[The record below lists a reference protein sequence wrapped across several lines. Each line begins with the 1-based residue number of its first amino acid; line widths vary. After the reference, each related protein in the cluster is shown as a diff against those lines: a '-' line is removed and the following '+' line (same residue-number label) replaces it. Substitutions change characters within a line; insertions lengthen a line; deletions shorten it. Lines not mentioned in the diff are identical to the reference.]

1 MTDVAFSRA
10 TLLSNR
16 PMCDLTKRE
25 AERGVLAATSWA
37 VPLRIQISGTPFT
50 PLRIP
55 GQAESTYL
63 TLHTVPQRGRK
74 KRNAGATS
82 SPCVHTALR
91 TPQWDKFRGCSID
104 FLYLRNSAAVQS

>member
-50 PLRIP
+50 PLQILNKQKVP
-55 GQAESTYL
+55 
-63 TLHTVPQRGRK
+63 TLPYILY
-74 KRNAGATS
+74 RNAVARNGT
-82 SPCVHTALR
+82 PVQLPPLVCTLR
-91 TPQWDKFRGCSID
+91 CEPLSGT
-104 FLYLRNSAAVQS
+104 NSEVAR